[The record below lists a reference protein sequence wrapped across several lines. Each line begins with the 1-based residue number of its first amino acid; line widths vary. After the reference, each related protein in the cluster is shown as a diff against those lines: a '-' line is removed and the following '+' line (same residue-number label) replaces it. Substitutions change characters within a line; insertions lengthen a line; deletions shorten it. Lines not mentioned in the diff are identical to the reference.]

1 MSIENEADIDAAD
14 HTPRM
19 VARRQAMIDAAA
31 AVFFEQGF
39 ERASLSAIV
48 RRSGGSLSTL
58 YQLFGSK
65 EGLFEAMVTQ
75 RCAEIMEPLTAP
87 HLPDQC
93 PRETLTRIA
102 RGLMGVLMDP
112 EAQGLWR
119 MVMGEG
125 IKFPRLPEIYFRC
138 GPDPLQ
144 AAMIRY
150 LGDLHERGV
159 VQCPDVGA
167 VVNAFCGMMQ
177 SDLFYR
183 TVTGMRPIPDN
194 SEIERHVQKVV
205 DLFLRMIAFE
215 GGSAEHVQ
223 GHAAH
228 QKGVHQHQ

>member
-1 MSIENEADIDAAD
+1 
-14 HTPRM
+14 M

-31 AVFFEQGF
+31 TVFFEHGF

-65 EGLFEAMVTQ
+65 EGLFEAMITQ

-87 HLPDQC
+87 SLPDQC

-119 MVMGEG
+119 MLMGEG

-150 LGDLHERGV
+150 LGDLHERGIV
-159 VQCPDVGA
+159 RCPDVAA
-167 VVNAFCGMMQ
+167 VVSAFCGMMQ

-183 TVTGMRPIPDN
+183 TVTGMRPIPDAA
-194 SEIERHVQKVV
+194 EVERHVQKMV
-205 DLFLRMIAFE
+205 DLFMRMVAP
-215 GGSAEHVQ
+215 G
-223 GHAAH
+223 
-228 QKGVHQHQ
+228 

>member
-1 MSIENEADIDAAD
+1 M
-14 HTPRM
+14 
-19 VARRQAMIDAAA
+19 
-31 AVFFEQGF
+31 
-39 ERASLSAIV
+39 
-48 RRSGGSLSTL
+48 
-58 YQLFGSK
+58 
-65 EGLFEAMVTQ
+65 
-75 RCAEIMEPLTAP
+75 
-87 HLPDQC
+87 
-93 PRETLTRIA
+93 
-102 RGLMGVLMDP
+102 

-150 LGDLHERGV
+150 LGALHERGV
-159 VQCPDVGA
+159 VQCPDVGS

-194 SEIERHVQKVV
+194 GEIEQHVQKVV
-205 DLFLRMIAFE
+205 DLFMRIIGVGAA
-215 GGSAEHVQ
+215 SSEHVP
-223 GHAAH
+223 GHAPH